1 MPAFN
6 ANNNKRRGTGKKR
19 RNNRSR
25 PTETAPHILAALEAQ
40 RARTAQQVPA
50 PPSAAAAAAA
60 AAATTTPG
68 SGSPPQPPPPLPQA
82 LPGHMFDPARN
93 RYFRC
98 VKDCQGTPGTVVADS
113 KSKQNL
119 RIKIG
124 EGKSKSSGPPTP
136 PARTGSSKASGG
148 ESRSNFV
155 ASQGGNGR
163 TYIAVAASAGCPADA
178 APRTGHLDSRSVGR
192 RGLHPYAMSSR
203 RGLWGWDDRTRRSCG
218 LPAGSERLRRIGL
231 ESAVSSSRF
240 RVRDHVPWAHT
251 SVIHGAGY
259 SAVDWDAGRGVLIA
273 GRKNGGLA
281 VMMTGAPMNVGDGGG
296 GDAPLRGFAPRWG
309 GAQKEEERVLLTAA
323 STRWRSQVSDIKFRG
338 HGAEWACAIAS
349 LGGGGQPGGVT
360 ARFWTGRGDLDN
372 VFSEARLVDQQ
383 LHRGS
388 AWCTEWDPLTPARLA
403 IGPSSCSPVVFFDV
417 DQQRVIPIAK
427 LSGDVFS
434 MSFLPAAAPGAGS
447 ALICGLRDGTVV
459 LIDPRQPYRHGTAAA
474 AGTLLAPRADPSS
487 VDHTHILRDG
497 TRCLV
502 KDRSG
507 CLQATDLRFFGHRA
521 GALEVLVPPG
531 GQGKR
536 APWPAKFALDA
547 TETVVATP
555 VAAEAAAAARADGDA
570 GAATVVGGG
579 ERFPPQPHGWQ
590 RFTSS
595 SIGGLPDGI
604 GGGIYDVRNDHGG
617 GYGAEPVPA
626 EGDSVRLLNVSSGEV
641 LNDIQ
646 TPWPW
651 VSLARGAG
659 ATVDGREGGGGG
671 GGCCRREEVR
681 FWGTALAPG
690 RGAAVFEARM
700 TTSEDG
706 YGREQTSGTNQ
717 LNM

>member
-1 MPAFN
+1 
-6 ANNNKRRGTGKKR
+6 
-19 RNNRSR
+19 
-25 PTETAPHILAALEAQ
+25 
-40 RARTAQQVPA
+40 
-50 PPSAAAAAAA
+50 
-60 AAATTTPG
+60 
-68 SGSPPQPPPPLPQA
+68 
-82 LPGHMFDPARN
+82 
-93 RYFRC
+93 
-98 VKDCQGTPGTVVADS
+98 
-113 KSKQNL
+113 
-119 RIKIG
+119 
-124 EGKSKSSGPPTP
+124 
-136 PARTGSSKASGG
+136 
-148 ESRSNFV
+148 
-155 ASQGGNGR
+155 
-163 TYIAVAASAGCPADA
+163 
-178 APRTGHLDSRSVGR
+178 
-192 RGLHPYAMSSR
+192 MSSR

-218 LPAGSERLRRIGL
+218 LPAGPERLRRIGL

-281 VMMTGAPMNVGDGGG
+281 VMMTGAPMSVGDGGG
-296 GDAPLRGFAPRWG
+296 GDAPLRGSAPRWG
-309 GAQKEEERVLLTAA
+309 GARKEEERVLLTAA

-338 HGAEWACAIAS
+338 HGAEWACATAS

-360 ARFWTGRGDLDN
+360 ARFWTGRGDLVN
-372 VFSEARLVDQQ
+372 VFSEARLVDKQ

-388 AWCTEWDPLTPARLA
+388 AWCTEWDPFTPARLA
-403 IGPSSCSPVVFFDV
+403 IGPSTCSPVVFFDV

-447 ALICGLRDGTVV
+447 ALVCGLRDGTVV
-459 LIDPRQPYRHGTAAA
+459 LVDPRQPYRHGTQAA

-507 CLQATDLRFFGHRA
+507 CLQATDLRFFGHRG
-521 GALEVLVPPG
+521 GALQVMVPPG

-547 TETVVATP
+547 METVVATP
-555 VAAEAAAAARADGDA
+555 VAAEAAAPARADGGA

-579 ERFPPQPHGWQ
+579 ERFPPHPHAWQ
-590 RFTSS
+590 RFSSS
-595 SIGGLPDGI
+595 SIGGLPNGI
-604 GGGIYDVRNDHGG
+604 GGSIYDVRNDHGG

-626 EGDSVRLLNVSSGEV
+626 EGDSVQLLNVSSGEV

-659 ATVDGREGGGGG
+659 ATVDCWEGGGGGGDGGG

-706 YGREQTSGTNQ
+706 YGREQPSGTTQ
-717 LNM
+717 LNV

>member
-1 MPAFN
+1 
-6 ANNNKRRGTGKKR
+6 
-19 RNNRSR
+19 
-25 PTETAPHILAALEAQ
+25 
-40 RARTAQQVPA
+40 
-50 PPSAAAAAAA
+50 
-60 AAATTTPG
+60 
-68 SGSPPQPPPPLPQA
+68 
-82 LPGHMFDPARN
+82 
-93 RYFRC
+93 
-98 VKDCQGTPGTVVADS
+98 
-113 KSKQNL
+113 
-119 RIKIG
+119 
-124 EGKSKSSGPPTP
+124 
-136 PARTGSSKASGG
+136 
-148 ESRSNFV
+148 
-155 ASQGGNGR
+155 
-163 TYIAVAASAGCPADA
+163 
-178 APRTGHLDSRSVGR
+178 
-192 RGLHPYAMSSR
+192 MSSR
-203 RGLWGWDDRTRRSCG
+203 RGLWGWDDITRRSCG
-218 LPAGSERLRRIGL
+218 LPSGPERLRRIGV

-281 VMMTGAPMNVGDGGG
+281 VMMTGGATNGGVGGGGG
-296 GDAPLRGFAPRWG
+296 GDAPLRGLAPRWG
-309 GAQKEEERVLLTAA
+309 GPRKEEERVLLTAA
-323 STRWRSQVSDIKFRG
+323 SSRWRSQVSDIKFRG
-338 HGAEWACAIAS
+338 GHGGEWACATAS

-360 ARFWTGRGDLDN
+360 ARFWTGLGDMVD
-372 VFSEARLVDQQ
+372 VFSAARLVDAQ

-403 IGPSSCSPVVFFDV
+403 IGTSTCSPVMFFDV
-417 DQQRVIPIAK
+417 DQQRLIPVAK

-447 ALICGLRDGTVV
+447 ALVCGLRDGTAV
-459 LIDPRQPYRHGTAAA
+459 LVDPRQPYRHGTAAA

-497 TRCLV
+497 TRCLI

-507 CLQATDLRFFGHRA
+507 GLQVADLRFFGPRG
-521 GALEVLVPPG
+521 GALEVLVPPR
-531 GQGKR
+531 GQGTR

-555 VAAEAAAAARADGDA
+555 VAAAATAADGGA

-579 ERFPPQPHGWQ
+579 ERFQPQPHAWQ
-590 RFTSS
+590 RFSS
-595 SIGGLPDGI
+595 QSVGGLQGGIGGL
-604 GGGIYDVRNDHGG
+604 GGIYDVRNDHGG
-617 GYGAEPVPA
+617 GYGAEPLPA

-659 ATVDGREGGGGG
+659 ATVDGGEGG
-671 GGCCRREEVR
+671 GGCCCREEVR

-706 YGREQTSGTNQ
+706 YGRDQPSGTQ
-717 LNM
+717 LNV